1 MQKYFGFMTYNNCIN
16 YFSIIFMRIEYK
28 IITIDM
34 KLRDYKELAY
44 FEKNSSFFKKLKI
57 IKRFQYQK
65 KNHKNRYTNGLIN
78 DNIHS
83 HIH

>member
-1 MQKYFGFMTYNNCIN
+1 MTYNNCIN

-28 IITIDM
+28 IIHLITIEM

-65 KNHKNRYTNGLIN
+65 KIIKIDIHMDYSAITFTLIF
-78 DNIHS
+78 IS
-83 HIH
+83 EK

>member
-1 MQKYFGFMTYNNCIN
+1 MK
-16 YFSIIFMRIEYK
+16 IEYK
-28 IITIDM
+28 IIYLITIDM

-83 HIH
+83 HIHQRKII

>member
-1 MQKYFGFMTYNNCIN
+1 
-16 YFSIIFMRIEYK
+16 MRIEYK
-28 IITIDM
+28 IIHLITIEM

-65 KNHKNRYTNGLIN
+65 KK
-78 DNIHS
+78 S
-83 HIH
+83 